1 MKTWELLCIIS
12 SSLVA
17 ILFSGPWIV
26 LSRSFKS
33 FQPKL
38 FLGIVSHMSQSI
50 APAMTVLMPISMF
63 SMIAVLIGS
72 YASNSLVFGLNTAA
86 LALNVLSL
94 VAGAF
99 FEVPAVDEIVSW
111 ASSSI
116 PENWQHRR
124 DRWIAIH
131 KIRVFAGLASLLSLI
146 AAMILEYH
154 SR

>member
-17 ILFSGPWIV
+17 ILFLGPWIV

-38 FLGIVSHMSQSI
+38 FLGIVSHMSQSM

-94 VAGAF
+94 AAGAF

-111 ASSSI
+111 TSSSI

-131 KIRVFAGLASLLSLI
+131 KISVFAGLASLLWLF
-146 AAMILEYH
+146 AAMILKYH